1 MKALEN
7 WKRKHTPAKRVSKL
21 EAFKTEVMSLL
32 SENYT
37 HEQIKNYLLEVH
49 RIETSRQNISK
60 FVARQLKLHDQ
71 PSHSKKEKHS
81 EKSKMQ
87 EVLNKYST

>member
-1 MKALEN
+1 MKELEN

-21 EAFKTEVMSLL
+21 EAFKTEIISLV

-37 HEQIKNYLLEVH
+37 HEQIKNYLLEMH
-49 RIETSRQNISK
+49 SIETSRQNISK
-60 FVARQLKLHDQ
+60 FVARQLKLNNT
-71 PSHSKKEKHS
+71 PSPKKKENNS